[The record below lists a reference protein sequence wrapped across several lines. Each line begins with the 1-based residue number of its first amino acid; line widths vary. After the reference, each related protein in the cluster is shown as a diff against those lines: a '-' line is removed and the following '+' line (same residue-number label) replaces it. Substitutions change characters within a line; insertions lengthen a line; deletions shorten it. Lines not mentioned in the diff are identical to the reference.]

1 MARGAERGATA
12 EEMDPQALANW
23 WTTFDDPTLTSLI
36 ERAVR
41 NNVDLKK
48 ARARV
53 GEARASRGVSQASLF
68 PTLGFTVSATRSH
81 SSQNAMGDT
90 QDVYANSIGFDAS
103 WELDLFGGV
112 RRSVESATETLQ
124 ANTEDLRNVLVSLL
138 AEVAMNYIEA
148 RTNQTNRDS
157 RSEPQDAGGNPGARR
172 RASRSRP
179 HDRPRRGAG
188 HV

>member
-1 MARGAERGATA
+1 VVLGIFAGCAVGPDYVPPQISVPQAWHAELSGGATA

-53 GEARASRGVSQASLF
+53 GEARASRGVSRASLF

-90 QDVYANSIGFDAS
+90 
-103 WELDLFGGV
+103 
-112 RRSVESATETLQ
+112 
-124 ANTEDLRNVLVSLL
+124 
-138 AEVAMNYIEA
+138 
-148 RTNQTNRDS
+148 
-157 RSEPQDAGGNPGARR
+157 
-172 RASRSRP
+172 
-179 HDRPRRGAG
+179 
-188 HV
+188 